1 MTITIYSKFSNALTF
16 ENVASIN
23 ETVNYLEFDL
33 GDGQDPIRMYR
44 NWIYR
49 IEIAQNKK
57 VRTHV
62 RTFWPAAELSEYFE
76 FNFRG

>member
-16 ENVASIN
+16 ENVVSIN
-23 ETVNYLEFDL
+23 ETINFLEFDL

-44 NWIYR
+44 NWIHR
-49 IEIAQNKK
+49 IEIVQNEK

-62 RTFWPAAELSEYFE
+62 RTFLAGREIVRIL
-76 FNFRG
+76 

>member
-1 MTITIYSKFSNALTF
+1 MTITIYSKVSNALTF
-16 ENVASIN
+16 ENVKSIN

-49 IEIAQNKK
+49 IEIAQNGE

-62 RTFWPAAELSEYFE
+62 RTFWPAARVVRI
-76 FNFRG
+76 FRI

>member
-1 MTITIYSKFSNALTF
+1 MTITIYSKVSNALTF
-16 ENVASIN
+16 ENVKSIN
-23 ETVNYLEFDL
+23 ETINFLKFDL

-49 IEIAQNKK
+49 IEIAQNGGSTNT
-57 VRTHV
+57 RSY
-62 RTFWPAAELSEYFE
+62 FWPAAELSEYFE

>member
-49 IEIAQNKK
+49 IEIA
-57 VRTHV
+57 
-62 RTFWPAAELSEYFE
+62 
-76 FNFRG
+76 